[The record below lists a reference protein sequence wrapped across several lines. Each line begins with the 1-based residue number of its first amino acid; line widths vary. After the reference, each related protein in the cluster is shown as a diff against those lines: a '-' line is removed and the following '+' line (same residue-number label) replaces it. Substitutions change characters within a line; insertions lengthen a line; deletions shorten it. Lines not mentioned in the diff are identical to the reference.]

1 MKVGY
6 FPCTQDPPRGANIG
20 GILRE
25 AIVEAQ
31 VAEESGFDSCL
42 FSEHHQQED
51 CYIPNV
57 ILMAGMVGVATKK
70 IKVGTCVTL
79 IPLWHP
85 VHVAEDAAIVDQ
97 ITGGRM
103 ILSVGVGYQERD
115 FSAFGLS
122 IKERAGRSEE
132 GVEVL
137 KKCWEQE
144 RFSHH
149 GKFYN
154 LDDVMITPKPFQKP
168 RPPIWMAAWSDVG
181 LKRVARIS
189 DGWITSPLEHVQVI
203 KRFADLYRSECK
215 KHGKKPYLVLMR
227 DVLVSESM
235 DTARRESG
243 PLMYT
248 HKFYFRNNGYAPD
261 DVTKTIKSED
271 QWTFDVAAPNR
282 LIVGSPKDCLAQLQ
296 MWQKEVQ
303 PDYLVLRMRHPGGPP
318 HERVKEAIRVFGK
331 EIAPKL

>member
-1 MKVGY
+1 
-6 FPCTQDPPRGANIG
+6 
-20 GILRE
+20 
-25 AIVEAQ
+25 
-31 VAEESGFDSCL
+31 
-42 FSEHHQQED
+42 
-51 CYIPNV
+51 
-57 ILMAGMVGVATKK
+57 
-70 IKVGTCVTL
+70 
-79 IPLWHP
+79 
-85 VHVAEDAAIVDQ
+85 
-97 ITGGRM
+97 
-103 ILSVGVGYQERD
+103 VGVGYQERD
-115 FSAFGLS
+115 FGAFGLS

-137 KKCWEQE
+137 KRCWEQE

-149 GKFYN
+149 GKFYD
-154 LDDVMITPKPFQKP
+154 LDDVMITPKPLQKP

-181 LKRVARIS
+181 LRRAARIS

-203 KRFADLYRSECK
+203 KRFADLYRSEAK

-235 DTARRESG
+235 DAARRESG

-261 DVTKTIKSED
+261 DVTKNIKSED
-271 QWTFDVAAPNR
+271 QWTFDVASPNR

-303 PDYLVLRMRHPGGPP
+303 PDYLVLRMRHPGGPS